1 MGYRLTPMGSGP
13 RWAIFIETQPVV
25 EYGKQSGSTGRLAFL
40 LGAGVTAVAWLVY
53 ALRRRAPA
61 T

>member
-1 MGYRLTPMGSGP
+1 MGSGP